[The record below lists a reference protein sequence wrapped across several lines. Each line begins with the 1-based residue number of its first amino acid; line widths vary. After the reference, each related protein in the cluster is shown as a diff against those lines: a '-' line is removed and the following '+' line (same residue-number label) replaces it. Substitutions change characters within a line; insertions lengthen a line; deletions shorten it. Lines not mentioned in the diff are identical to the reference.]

1 MSKLE
6 YGDDDYDDVNRID
19 DGNFEDDDDDDNH
32 KIRNE

>member
-6 YGDDDYDDVNRID
+6 YGDDDYDGVNRID
-19 DGNFEDDDDDDNH
+19 DDNFEDDDDDNH